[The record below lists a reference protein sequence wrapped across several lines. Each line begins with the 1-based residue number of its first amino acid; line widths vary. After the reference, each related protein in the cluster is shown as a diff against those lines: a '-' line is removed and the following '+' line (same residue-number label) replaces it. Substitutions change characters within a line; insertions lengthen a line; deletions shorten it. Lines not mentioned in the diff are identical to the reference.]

1 MDADGKHVCSLQADV
16 VTDTFTFACGPTTLA
31 TTPGVKAFGAPLTSP
46 TDLCEN
52 GFTLPFPGPNP
63 PQGNYCSRACS
74 TNTDCAPPFPTCTSV
89 CFNAPSGVGPG
100 TPVKVCSL

>member
-1 MDADGKHVCSLQADV
+1 MDVDGKHVCSLQADV

-52 GFTLPFPGPNP
+52 GFTLPLPGRTRLKAHPH
-63 PQGNYCSRACS
+63 SRRARASGS
-74 TNTDCAPPFPTCTSV
+74 TRGREWGRARP
-89 CFNAPSGVGPG
+89 
-100 TPVKVCSL
+100 